1 VKPPLAGVRLLSL
14 AEQYPG
20 PYATMALAD
29 LGADV
34 INVERPAGGDP
45 TRAFPGFWESLARGK
60 RSVALDLKTAGGRA
74 AFGTMV
80 AGADVVLEGYRPG
93 VVGRLGVDYETLRQ
107 VNDRLVYVSV
117 SGFGQDGPYRDR
129 PGHDLC
135 YQALAGTLY
144 GQLAGDGQLAG
155 GGAPRPST
163 LELGDL
169 TAGLLTVQAVLLGLV
184 RRDRD
189 GHGSYLDV
197 SVFDGLVS
205 LLSAHLGPVLNDT
218 GTPGF
223 PHEPGYAVYRTSDGA
238 LLALGVAHEDQFWR
252 RLCALAGLES
262 EQDLSSAQ
270 RLADRAR
277 LGGLLAT
284 RIATRTFAQW
294 ERLLTE
300 ADVPHSA
307 VHDLAGVA
315 VDPHTAS
322 RGLLVQTGPPGDRR
336 RFVRQPLVVDG
347 VGWGPQS
354 GAPALGQHTTE
365 VLGEAGLDDQAIA
378 ALLASGAAADPSHS
392 AGSSDRLSAELS
404 PELSAKKEHL
414 ARELPGGD

>member
-1 VKPPLAGVRLLSL
+1 MKPPLAGVRLLSL

-20 PYATMALAD
+20 PYATTLLAD

-60 RSVALDLKTAGGRA
+60 RSVALDLKTTGGRA
-74 AFGTMV
+74 AFLTLV
-80 AGADVVLEGYRPG
+80 AGADAVLEGYRPG
-93 VVGRLGVDYETLRQ
+93 AVARLGADYETLRQ

-144 GQLAGDGQLAG
+144 GQLAGDWP
-155 GGAPRPST
+155 PRPST

-205 LLSAHLGPVLNDT
+205 LLSAHLGPVLNGT

-223 PHEPGYAVYRTSDGA
+223 PHEPGYAVFRTSDGA

-252 RLCALAGLES
+252 RLCALAGLEG
-262 EQDLSSAQ
+262 EQDLSAAQ

-277 LGGLLAT
+277 LGDLLAT

-315 VDPHTAS
+315 ADPHTAS
-322 RGLLVQTGPPGDRR
+322 RGLLVQAGPPGDQR

-378 ALLASGAAADPSHS
+378 ALLASGAAAGPSHRLS
-392 AGSSDRLSAELS
+392 GKLSAE
-404 PELSAKKEHL
+404 KEHL
-414 ARELPGGD
+414 ARELPGED

>member
-1 VKPPLAGVRLLSL
+1 
-14 AEQYPG
+14 
-20 PYATMALAD
+20 
-29 LGADV
+29 
-34 INVERPAGGDP
+34 
-45 TRAFPGFWESLARGK
+45 
-60 RSVALDLKTAGGRA
+60 
-74 AFGTMV
+74 
-80 AGADVVLEGYRPG
+80 
-93 VVGRLGVDYETLRQ
+93 
-107 VNDRLVYVSV
+107 V

-144 GQLAGDGQLAG
+144 GQLAGEAP
-155 GGAPRPST
+155 PRPST

-205 LLSAHLGPVLNDT
+205 LLSAHLGPVLNGT

-223 PHEPGYAVYRTSDGA
+223 PHEPGYAVFRTSDGA

-252 RLCALAGLES
+252 RLCALAGLQS

-277 LGGLLAT
+277 LSDLLAT

-315 VDPHTAS
+315 ADPHTAS
-322 RGLLVQTGPPGDRR
+322 RRLLVQAGPPGGRR
-336 RFVRQPLVVDG
+336 RFVRQPLVIDG

-365 VLGEAGLDDQAIA
+365 VLGEAGLDEHAIA
-378 ALLASGAAADPSHS
+378 ALLASGAAADPSH
-392 AGSSDRLSAELS
+392 RLSAQ
-404 PELSAKKEHL
+404 LSAKKEHL
-414 ARELPGGD
+414 ARELPGED

>member
-20 PYATMALAD
+20 PYATTLLAD
-29 LGADV
+29 LGVDV

-74 AFGTMV
+74 AFATMV
-80 AGADVVLEGYRPG
+80 TGADAVLEGYRPG
-93 VVGRLGVDYETLRQ
+93 AAARLGVDYETLRQ

-144 GQLAGDGQLAG
+144 GQLAGDEP
-155 GGAPRPST
+155 PRPST
-163 LELGDL
+163 VELGDL

-205 LLSAHLGPVLNDT
+205 LLTAHLGPVLNGT

-223 PHEPGYAVYRTSDGA
+223 PHEPGYAVYRTSEGA

-252 RLCALAGLES
+252 RLCALAGLDS

-270 RLADRAR
+270 RLADRTR
-277 LGGLLAT
+277 LSGLLAA

-315 VDPHTAS
+315 ADPHTAS
-322 RGLLVQTGPPGDRR
+322 RGLLMQAGPPGAER

-354 GAPALGQHTTE
+354 GAPALGQHTTD
-365 VLGEAGLDDQAIA
+365 VLSEAGLDDQAIA
-378 ALLASGAAADPSHS
+378 ALLASGAAAGPPH
-392 AGSSDRLSAELS
+392 RLSAELS
-404 PELSAKKEHL
+404 TKKEHL
-414 ARELPGGD
+414 ARELPGED

>member
-1 VKPPLAGVRLLSL
+1 
-14 AEQYPG
+14 
-20 PYATMALAD
+20 
-29 LGADV
+29 
-34 INVERPAGGDP
+34 
-45 TRAFPGFWESLARGK
+45 
-60 RSVALDLKTAGGRA
+60 
-74 AFGTMV
+74 
-80 AGADVVLEGYRPG
+80 
-93 VVGRLGVDYETLRQ
+93 
-107 VNDRLVYVSV
+107 VYVSV

-144 GQLAGDGQLAG
+144 GQLAGEAP
-155 GGAPRPST
+155 PRPST

-189 GHGSYLDV
+189 GRGSYLDV

-223 PHEPGYAVYRTSDGA
+223 PHEPGYAVFRTSDGA

-252 RLCALAGLES
+252 RLCALAGLDS

-277 LGGLLAT
+277 LSDLLTT

-315 VDPHTAS
+315 ADPHTAS
-322 RGLLVQTGPPGDRR
+322 RGLLVETGQR

-365 VLGEAGLDDQAIA
+365 VLGEAGLDDRAIA
-378 ALLASGAAADPSHS
+378 ALLASGAARAAED
-392 AGSSDRLSAELS
+392 AGSSGSSGSSDQLSAE
-404 PELSAKKEHL
+404 KEHL
-414 ARELPGGD
+414 ARELPGED

>member
-20 PYATMALAD
+20 PYATTLLAD

-80 AGADVVLEGYRPG
+80 AAADVVLEGYRPG
-93 VVGRLGVDYETLRQ
+93 AVARLGVDYETLRQ

-144 GQLAGDGQLAG
+144 GQLAGEGP
-155 GGAPRPST
+155 PRPST

-223 PHEPGYAVYRTSDGA
+223 PHEPGYAVFRTSDGA

-277 LGGLLAT
+277 LSDLLAT
-284 RIATRTFAQW
+284 RIASRTFAQW

-315 VDPHTAS
+315 ADPHTAS
-322 RGLLVQTGPPGDRR
+322 RGLLVQTGPPGGQR

-347 VGWGPQS
+347 VRWGPQS

-378 ALLASGAAADPSHS
+378 TLLASGAA
-392 AGSSDRLSAELS
+392 
-404 PELSAKKEHL
+404 
-414 ARELPGGD
+414 RELPGED

>member
-20 PYATMALAD
+20 PYATMLLAD

-74 AFGTMV
+74 AFTTMV
-80 AGADVVLEGYRPG
+80 AGADVVLAGYRPG
-93 VVGRLGVDYETLRQ
+93 AAARLGADYETLRQ
-107 VNDRLVYVSV
+107 LNDRLVYVSV

-144 GQLAGDGQLAG
+144 GQLG
-155 GGAPRPST
+155 GEAPPRPST

-223 PHEPGYAVYRTSDGA
+223 PHEPGYAVFRTSDGA

-252 RLCALAGLES
+252 RLCALAGLAS

-277 LGGLLAT
+277 LSDLLAT

-315 VDPHTAS
+315 ADPHTAS
-322 RGLLVQTGPPGDRR
+322 RGLLVQTGPPGGQR

-354 GAPALGQHTTE
+354 GAPVLGQHTTE

-378 ALLASGAAADPSHS
+378 ALLASGAAAGPWHRPS
-392 AGSSDRLSAELS
+392 GKLSAE
-404 PELSAKKEHL
+404 KEHL
-414 ARELPGGD
+414 ARELPGED

>member
-20 PYATMALAD
+20 PYATMMLAD

-93 VVGRLGVDYETLRQ
+93 AVDRLGVDYETLRQ
-107 VNDRLVYVSV
+107 LNDRLVYVSV
-117 SGFGQDGPYRDR
+117 SGFGQHGPYRDR

-144 GQLAGDGQLAG
+144 GQLAGEAP
-155 GGAPRPST
+155 PRPST

-189 GHGSYLDV
+189 GRGSYLDV

-223 PHEPGYAVYRTSDGA
+223 PHEPGYAVFRTGDGA

-277 LGGLLAT
+277 LGDLLAT

-294 ERLLTE
+294 ERLLTD
-300 ADVPHSA
+300 ADVPYSA

-315 VDPHTAS
+315 ADPHTAS
-322 RGLLVQTGPPGDRR
+322 RGLLVETGQR

-347 VGWGPQS
+347 VGWGPRS

-378 ALLASGAAADPSHS
+378 ALLASGAAAGPSH
-392 AGSSDRLSAELS
+392 GLSAR
-404 PELSAKKEHL
+404 KDHL
-414 ARELPGGD
+414 ARELPGED